1 MSRSRVAH
9 LAAYSAGYAFVLL
22 LERVQERVE
31 LEQAARLLELRQAT
45 ARAREALADLEAV
58 DLEAVAAAHTCTD
71 DDCCGDALLAAVYAD
86 PEHPLRSLADHI
98 RAAGTA

>member
-1 MSRSRVAH
+1 MTRRVAH

-22 LERVQERVE
+22 LERVQVRAE

-58 DLEAVAAAHTCTD
+58 DLEAVAAAHDCAGA
-71 DDCCGDALLAAVYAD
+71 DCCSPVV
-86 PEHPLRSLADHI
+86 SLADHI